1 MSIKKIEHK
10 SCKGNHKD
18 SKKIVGMSRSISM
31 KGRSETRG
39 ESERDKDRE
48 PQNDG
53 NQGTNQ
59 GRDQYSHYMCQ
70 MKHIILHVSNCK
82 RQRHKISET
91 TTRSAF
97 AQLRHEK
104 LRRQT

>member
-1 MSIKKIEHK
+1 M
-10 SCKGNHKD
+10 D
-18 SKKIVGMSRSISM
+18 SKKIVGMSRSISF

-59 GRDQYSHYMCQ
+59 NTRPILKLHDSKEVTSTQYSHYM
-70 MKHIILHVSNCK
+70 N
-82 RQRHKISET
+82 QRVC
-91 TTRSAF
+91 
-97 AQLRHEK
+97 
-104 LRRQT
+104 

>member
-10 SCKGNHKD
+10 SCKGNHMD
-18 SKKIVGMSRSISM
+18 SKKIVSMSRSISF

-48 PQNDG
+48 PQNDE

-59 GRDQYSHYMCQ
+59 DRDQYSHYMCQ
-70 MKHIILHVSNCK
+70 MKHITLHVSNYM
-82 RQRHKISET
+82 RQR
-91 TTRSAF
+91 
-97 AQLRHEK
+97 QDG
-104 LRRQT
+104 